1 MDLSKHNETSTL
13 TYKGTRT
20 QHNSYQIQKSSVT
33 QGKTRLKICL
43 LYTTLGQVNFL
54 SQNVILMNLV
64 KYMNF
69 NFKK

>member
-43 LYTTLGQVNFL
+43 LYPTLGQVNFL
-54 SQNVILMNLV
+54 S
-64 KYMNF
+64 
-69 NFKK
+69 